1 MNLIVHM
8 RMLAVSISNT
18 TSFRKD
24 SKESQWLA
32 EQARAE
38 VALNLVVSPA
48 AAQRSL
54 LSKPLSLFFF
64 VLFETVYKRS
74 AELKL
79 I

>member
-54 LSKPLSLFFF
+54 L
-64 VLFETVYKRS
+64 
-74 AELKL
+74 
-79 I
+79 